1 MFPLYTFV
9 YMKSP
14 RKVQGEQ
21 WYITLP
27 SEWRNGHGVKKG
39 DTLTATFEPDS
50 VMILNPEGREFSDL
64 EEKLVNILVNLPG
77 LVDTRELIDNLREI
91 VDHLDFV
98 AA

>member
-64 EEKLVNILVNLPG
+64 EGKLVNLLVNLPG
-77 LVDTRELIDNLREI
+77 LVDTRELIENLRGIIE
-91 VDHLDFV
+91 DLDE
-98 AA
+98 

>member
-64 EEKLVNILVNLPG
+64 EGKLVNLLVNLPG
-77 LVDTRELIDNLREI
+77 LVDTRELIENLRGIIE
-91 VDHLDFV
+91 DLDK
-98 AA
+98 

>member
-1 MFPLYTFV
+1 MFPSIRLSI
-9 YMKSP
+9 MKSP

-91 VDHLDFV
+91 VDQLDFV
-98 AA
+98 SA